1 MVFAFAAAGG
11 VASEVLTARFARQV
25 LSGRWF
31 TLFACL
37 MILSASGAT
46 YAFGIY
52 SRALRSSLGYDQR
65 AVATLAFFKDLGSN
79 VGIPAG
85 LLSEVAPP
93 WAVLAV
99 GAAMNLA
106 GYLMV
111 YLSLAGRV
119 ARPPV
124 WLMCAYVCAGANSQA
139 FAGTGALV
147 TCVRNFPE
155 TRGAV
160 LGLLKGYV
168 GLSSA
173 VLAQLYLALYG
184 GGDARSLVLLIAWL
198 PAAVSV
204 AFLATVR
211 VVPRQAGRG
220 GGGDVFLC
228 LLYISVALAAY
239 ILVMIVVQRQ
249 ASFSRA
255 AYAASAAGLLVLLFL
270 PLAVVVKQEYRIKKE
285 HEESLRSSAP
295 TTVTVVEKT
304 IAPSPI
310 SEPPPPPPAA
320 AVAST
325 CTRPPSSTS
334 RLGDFLR
341 HAFSPPAHGKDYSIP
356 QALVSVDMLILFA
369 AIACGAGGTLT
380 AIDNMGQIGQSLGYP
395 SETVDAFVSLISV
408 WNYAGRVAAGYASE
422 YLLARYGFPRPL
434 ALTAVLAA
442 SCAGHLLIATGAPGG
457 ALYAASV
464 LVGFCFGAQ
473 WPLLYAIISELF
485 GLRRYPT
492 LYNLGTI
499 ASPIGAYVLNVR
511 IAGRLYDAEAAKQ
524 HGGALPA
531 GGGVDKTCIGV
542 ECFRRSF
549 LIITAATAAGALVSL
564 VLVWRTREFYKG
576 DIYARFRD
584 VAVAGE
590 ELPRSGGS
598 VVEQQPSQGNGDKVN
613 GGQRDGHRCVELTD
627 QQEIVVLSTA
637 CHQTEVRQI

>member
-1 MVFAFAAAGG
+1 MVFAFAGGGG
-11 VASEVLTARFARQV
+11 VVAARFARQV
-25 LSGRWF
+25 LSGRLF

-37 MILSASGAT
+37 LILSASGAT

-65 AVATLAFFKDLGSN
+65 AVATFAFFKDLGSN

-211 VVPRQAGRG
+211 VVPRQAARS

-228 LLYISVALAAY
+228 LLYISVALAVY

-285 HEESLRSSAP
+285 HEVSLTSSAP

-304 IAPSPI
+304 AAAAPI
-310 SEPPPPPPAA
+310 SEPEPPPLPAE
-320 AVAST
+320 ST
-325 CTRPPSSTS
+325 GTRPPSSS
-334 RLGDFLR
+334 FRLGPFLR
-341 HAFSPPAHGKDYSIP
+341 HAFNRPAHGEDYSIP

-395 SETVDAFVSLISV
+395 PSTVDAFVSLISV
-408 WNYAGRVAAGYASE
+408 WNYAGRVAAGYVSE

-434 ALTAVLAA
+434 TLTAVLAA

-499 ASPIGAYVLNVR
+499 ASPVGAYVLNVR
-511 IAGRLYDAEAAKQ
+511 VAGRLYDAEAARQ

-549 LIITAATAAGALVSL
+549 LIITATTAAGALVSL
-564 VLVWRTREFYKG
+564 VLVWRTREFYRG
-576 DIYARFRD
+576 DIYARFK
-584 VAVAGE
+584 
-590 ELPRSGGS
+590 LPRSGGS
-598 VVEQQPSQGNGDKVN
+598 AVEQQPSQGSGDIVN
-613 GGQRDGHRCVELTD
+613 GGQRDGHRRVELTG
-627 QQEIVVLSTA
+627 QQFQANARNYCSEHCMPS
-637 CHQTEVRQI
+637 EM